1 MSIVLYWHPMSS
13 ASPIAS
19 ALAELEV
26 AHERVLIDLKA
37 GEQRRPEFLALNPNG
52 AVPTLTVDGAP
63 MFEAL
68 AIHLWL
74 GERYGVERGLWP
86 AADTPERLQAMSW
99 CAWSYVTYGAAVWS
113 LSTAL
118 HPATGNNA
126 TSSRPSARWR
136 SWTGCWPC
144 WMAIWPSRPGSW
156 APRIRWRIWWLARC
170 SATPPFW
177 ALRLPRIGM
186 SRPGWTRCRRGQRC
200 GWNRVERHR
209 RGASLDAGPVRFRGS
224 AAASRAVAV
233 SSAQRHRHRPQRRRV
248 AAADLQRAAD
258 EGELVDL
265 VARQLI
271 QRGQLND
278 GTPCCASR

>member
-19 ALAELEV
+19 ALAELDV

-99 CAWSYVTYGAAVWS
+99 CAWST
-113 LSTAL
+113 LPTA
-118 HPATGNNA
+118 
-126 TSSRPSARWR
+126 R
-136 SWTGCWPC
+136 
-144 WMAIWPSRPGSW
+144 
-156 APRIRWRIWWLARC
+156 
-170 SATPPFW
+170 
-177 ALRLPRIGM
+177 
-186 SRPGWTRCRRGQRC
+186 RC
-200 GWNRVERHR
+200 G
-209 RGASLDAGPVRFRGS
+209 A
-224 AAASRAVAV
+224 
-233 SSAQRHRHRPQRRRV
+233 
-248 AAADLQRAAD
+248 
-258 EGELVDL
+258 
-265 VARQLI
+265 
-271 QRGQLND
+271 
-278 GTPCCASR
+278 

>member
-1 MSIVLYWHPMSS
+1 MDSTVLRVGPGVSCPGPVQRSIVHVHRLVLAPHVQRLS
-13 ASPIAS
+13 IAS

-118 HPATGNNA
+118 HPRDGEQRDEQQAKRA
-126 TSSRPSARWR
+126 
-136 SWTGCWPC
+136 
-144 WMAIWPSRPGSW
+144 
-156 APRIRWRIWWLARC
+156 LAQ
-170 SATPPFW
+170 
-177 ALRLPRIGM
+177 LDRLLAVLDGHLAKQAWI
-186 SRPGWTRCRRGQRC
+186 
-200 GWNRVERHR
+200 V
-209 RGASLDAGPVRFRGS
+209 GASYSLADLVVGS
-224 AAASRAVAV
+224 VLGYTAFLGAPIAS
-233 SSAQRHRHRPQRRRV
+233 HRHVQAWLDKVQARPAMRLEQ
-248 AAADLQRAAD
+248 
-258 EGELVDL
+258 G
-265 VARQLI
+265 
-271 QRGQLND
+271 
-278 GTPCCASR
+278 